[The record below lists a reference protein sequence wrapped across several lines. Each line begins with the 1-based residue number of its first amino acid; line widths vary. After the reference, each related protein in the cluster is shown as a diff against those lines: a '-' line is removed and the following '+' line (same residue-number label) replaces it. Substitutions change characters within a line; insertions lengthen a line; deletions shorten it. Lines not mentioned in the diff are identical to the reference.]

1 MASFPISRIE
11 VCPMLKLSKNSFYT
25 GKTCQLFTA
34 EQALQAR
41 AFHNQIEGYQPTPL
55 VSLPQLAKRLGVKAI
70 LVKDESKR
78 FGLNAFKV
86 LGGSYALGRQLA
98 KHLGIDISEINLKT
112 VASKLDKPLVFT
124 TATAGNHGTG
134 VAWAARE
141 MGQKAVVYM
150 PKGSAQASVKRIQG
164 LGAECIVTDVNYDD
178 TVRLANQTAQD
189 NGWMLVQ
196 DTAWDGYEEIPTWIS
211 QGYMTMADEAVE
223 QAAELE
229 FGMPS
234 HLFLQAG
241 VGAMAGGILGYFAD
255 KLGADNFTTVI
266 AEPSAADCIFRSG
279 TSENGDMVNVTGEL
293 NSIMAGL
300 ACGEPNPITWPIL
313 RDCSNHFVSVDD
325 NVSATG
331 MRMLGNPLAGDSAII
346 SGESGAITAGL
357 LHQLSTHADADKLRE
372 EIGLNEESVVMLFS
386 TEGDTNAERYNKI
399 VWEGLFSL

>member
-1 MASFPISRIE
+1 
-11 VCPMLKLSKNSFYT
+11 MLKLSKNSFYT
-25 GKTCQLFTA
+25 GKTCELFTA
-34 EQALQAR
+34 KQALQAR
-41 AFHNQIEGYQPTPL
+41 EFHRQIEGYEPTPL
-55 VSLPQLAKRLGVKAI
+55 VSLSNLAKQLGVKAI

-86 LGGSYALGRQLA
+86 LGGSYALGCQLA
-98 KHLGIDISEINLKT
+98 KHLSIDISEINLKT

-178 TVRLANQTAQD
+178 TVRMANQTAQD

-223 QAAELE
+223 QSSQFE
-229 FGMPS
+229 FGSPT
-234 HLFLQAG
+234 HVFLQAG
-241 VGAMAGGILGYFAD
+241 VGAMAGGILGYLAD
-255 KLGADNFTTVI
+255 KLGADTFDTII
-266 AEPSAADCIFRSG
+266 AEPAAADCIYRSG
-279 TSENGDMVNVTGEL
+279 SKGDIVNVSGEL

-313 RDCSNHFVSVDD
+313 KDCSNHFAAVDD

-331 MRMLGNPLAGDSAII
+331 MRVLGNPLSGDRQII
-346 SGESGAITAGL
+346 SGESGAITLGL
-357 LHQLSTHADADKLRE
+357 LYKLCSEGADQATRDEL
-372 EIGLNEESVVMLFS
+372 GLNQDAVVMLFS
-386 TEGDTNAERYNKI
+386 TEGDTNAERYRDI
-399 VWEGLFSL
+399 VWNGAHS